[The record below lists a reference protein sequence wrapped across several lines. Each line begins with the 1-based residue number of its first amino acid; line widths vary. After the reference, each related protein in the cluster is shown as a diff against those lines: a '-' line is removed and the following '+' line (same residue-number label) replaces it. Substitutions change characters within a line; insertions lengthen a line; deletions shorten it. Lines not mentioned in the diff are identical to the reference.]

1 MRIARFIISLGIS
14 LAAAFLLFWFLE
26 NPLFDFHPFSKPII
40 NFYLNY
46 EMSTLLVS
54 LSLLI
59 GLFFVSDNVRLKF
72 LSISKV
78 SSPMKPSLLPGL
90 RKEERW
96 ETTGWTIGLI
106 MAAVT
111 GLVLYFQTSASGYS
125 FKLRPNL
132 IMVLPMAAANAFTE
146 EVVFRLSY
154 VTATENAGLLP
165 TWAKAL
171 GSLVFGFI
179 HYWGIAPKGMLG
191 AVLAAYIGFFLTK
204 SILETKGFLFAWAV
218 HAILD
223 VVILTFLFNAHP

>member
-1 MRIARFIISLGIS
+1 MRIARFIISLGLS

-59 GLFFVSDNVRLKF
+59 VLLLVSDNVRLKY

-78 SSPMKPSLLPGL
+78 TSPMKPSLLLGL

-111 GLVLYFQTSASGYS
+111 SLVLYFQTSASGYS
-125 FKLRPNL
+125 FKLWPNL
-132 IMVLPMAAANAFTE
+132 IMVLPMAGANAFTE

-154 VTATENAGLLP
+154 VTSTENAGLSP
-165 TWAKAL
+165 TWAMAL
-171 GSLVFGFI
+171 GSLVFGI
-179 HYWGIAPKGMLG
+179 VHYWGIAPKGMLG

-218 HAILD
+218 HAIQD

>member
-1 MRIARFIISLGIS
+1 MRIARFIISLGLS

-59 GLFFVSDNVRLKF
+59 VLLLVSDNVRLKY

-78 SSPMKPSLLPGL
+78 TSPMKPSLLLGL

-125 FKLRPNL
+125 FKLWPNL
-132 IMVLPMAAANAFTE
+132 IMVLPMAGANAFTE

-154 VTATENAGLLP
+154 VTSTENAGLSP
-165 TWAKAL
+165 TWAMAL
-171 GSLVFGFI
+171 GSLVFGI
-179 HYWGIAPKGMLG
+179 VHYWGIAPKGMLG

-218 HAILD
+218 HAIQD